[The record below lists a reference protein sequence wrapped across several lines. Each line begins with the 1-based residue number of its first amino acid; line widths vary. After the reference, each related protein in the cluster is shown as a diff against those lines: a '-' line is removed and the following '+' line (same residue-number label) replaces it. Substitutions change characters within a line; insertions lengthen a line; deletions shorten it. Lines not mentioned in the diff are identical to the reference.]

1 MEGVLCYGKAERTE
15 VRKTMKRCFLI
26 TEGLLYAAFL
36 VLDLS
41 GILPAVS
48 TGLKFASIALV
59 ALAGLTAVSTPD
71 GRTVAAALVLTAAAD
86 VFLLVLDA
94 HYGIGV
100 ALFLSV
106 QALYTIR
113 LCRLSGSKSTLH
125 LTARVLLAG
134 FAAWMGSTRLGSLE
148 ALAAGYITWFFL
160 NLAQS
165 AALAVQTKNRRHA
178 RFAAGLALFFLCDLC
193 VGVHNLP
200 QNALSGFADVA
211 MWAFYLPGQVL
222 IALST
227 ETLGGDPDEI

>member
-1 MEGVLCYGKAERTE
+1 
-15 VRKTMKRCFLI
+15 MKRCFLI

-59 ALAGLTAVSTPD
+59 ALAGLTAVSSPD
-71 GRTVAAALVLTAAAD
+71 GRIVAAALTLTAAAD
-86 VFLLVLDA
+86 VFLLLLDA
-94 HYGIGV
+94 HYITGV
-100 ALFLSV
+100 AVFISV

-134 FAAWMGSTRLGSLE
+134 AACSLTLTRFSRLE

-165 AALAVQTKNRRHA
+165 AALAAQTKNRRHA

-200 QNALSGFADVA
+200 QNALSGFADIA

-227 ETLGGDPDEI
+227 ETFGGDPDEI